1 MRRSNKPKS
10 PVVAIDFD
18 GTIVAHRYPE
28 IGEPVPYALETMR
41 AMTTRGYKLILYT
54 MRSGEYLRQ
63 AVDYL
68 TAEGIELWAVNENPA
83 QKYWTASPKV
93 YAHVYI
99 DDAAFGCP
107 LVEVENDRPIVDW
120 RAIAEHF
127 ELIEYISETKRRQAE
142 SSS

>member
-1 MRRSNKPKS
+1 MKKGGKKS
-10 PVVAIDFD
+10 KPVVAVDFD

-41 AMTTRGYKLILYT
+41 LMNENGFKLILYT
-54 MRSGEYLRQ
+54 MRGGEYLRE

-68 TAEGIELWAVNENPA
+68 LAEGIELWAVNENPA
-83 QKYWTASPKV
+83 QKYWTDSPKI

-107 LVEVENDRPIVDW
+107 LIEVENERPIVDW
-120 RAIAEHF
+120 LAVARHF
-127 ELIEYISETKRRQAE
+127 ELIEYIAETKINAPDAA
-142 SSS
+142 